1 MRRSRK
7 HAPST
12 WTRDPRITRVRRRRH
27 SHAARRFDPHRVH
40 APYFLQDGGGHA
52 DERRRGDAGWTTS
65 RRGLAKMRAHPL
77 RTSLIGIAAAGVA
90 VPMAHEGIAAATDR
104 MDRGHERTVS
114 FAPPVSASDEA
125 VSERWR
131 MQERDRVIDEA
142 LDRYSDYPLDRALAE
157 AIHDAA
163 VDSEV
168 NPETAFGL
176 VRAESGF
183 RNNAT
188 SVVGAIGIT
197 QLMPATAEW
206 MEPGVSQNA
215 LRDPG
220 TNAEIGFRYLRY
232 LIDKYD
238 GSEDLALLAYNRGP
252 GTVDRLVA
260 SGADPDNGYAA
271 FVRGEAGHGHT
282 LFSGG

>member
-1 MRRSRK
+1 MRRSRR

-12 WTRDPRITRVRRRRH
+12 WTRPGPRARSRRTRG
-27 SHAARRFDPHRVH
+27 SHAAARFDPVRIRT
-40 APYFLQDGGGHA
+40 PYYLQDGGGHPG
-52 DERRRGDAGWTTS
+52 ERRRGSGWS
-65 RRGLAKMRAHPL
+65 ASSRGLDRMRAHPL
-77 RTSLIGIAAAGVA
+77 RTSLIGLAAAGIATPMVYESVA
-90 VPMAHEGIAAATDR
+90 GAGDR
-104 MDRGHERTVS
+104 MDRGHEREVS

-125 VSERWR
+125 VSEQWR
-131 MQERDRVIDEA
+131 MQERDRVIAAA
-142 LDRYSDYPLDRALAE
+142 LDRYSDYPLDRQLAE

-168 NPETAFGL
+168 NPEIAFGL

-183 RNNAT
+183 RNDAT

-197 QLMPATAEW
+197 QLMPNTAEW
-206 MEPGVSQNA
+206 MQPGVSQQA

-232 LIDKYD
+232 LLDKYENN
-238 GSEDLALLAYNRGP
+238 EDLALLAYNRGP
-252 GTVDRLVA
+252 GTVDRLVS
-260 SGADPDNGYAA
+260 SGLDPDNGYAA

-282 LFSGG
+282 LFSN